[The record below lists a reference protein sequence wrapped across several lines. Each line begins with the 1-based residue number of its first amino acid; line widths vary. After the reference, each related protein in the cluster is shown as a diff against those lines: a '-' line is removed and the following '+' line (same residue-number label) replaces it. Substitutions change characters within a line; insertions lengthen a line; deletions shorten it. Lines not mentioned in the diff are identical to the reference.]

1 MRGPMSF
8 WSKWFGRKS
17 SSPDTA
23 EATGTPTP
31 ETDPRELFLEHV
43 ARRLRARETTDS
55 VTRHE
60 QDFGLRAVIS
70 GREVSLFLHRLYA
83 DTRELSPEARERAI
97 EHFLTALSQTPA
109 KTRLSWEEA
118 RPRLRPVLRTVTFGQ
133 GVEPA
138 QTGHALVGHD
148 VLPFLRELISIDYED
163 RAAYLQ
169 HEEFESWGV
178 SFEDVLA
185 AAHANLARAV
195 PLSTELYE
203 RTPGA
208 IWSIESDQFH
218 ESSWL
223 LRPGFLA
230 SFAKKVE
237 GRPIAIVP
245 DRGTLWI
252 AGDAHP
258 ETVARLCESAE
269 REYQA
274 SARATSP
281 ALYTVDESMRVV
293 PYEQPLEDE
302 LAYRVRRGHRLLAAC
317 EYAAQKQQLDQAK
330 GGEEEGGYFVANVS
344 LASPKGSPETFS
356 YCVWS
361 DELGPK
367 DLLPEVDL
375 VALRETKEHVLLVP
389 WSEVRRIVGDRLVA
403 EPTLTPLRYRPTAWP
418 TPEMFEQL
426 RAVAR
431 K

>member
-1 MRGPMSF
+1 M
-8 WSKWFGRKS
+8 
-17 SSPDTA
+17 
-23 EATGTPTP
+23 EQ
-31 ETDPRELFLEHV
+31 
-43 ARRLRARETTDS
+43 RLSARETTQS

-70 GREVSLFLHRLYA
+70 GREVSLFLHRLHA
-83 DTRELSPEARERAI
+83 DTRELSPEAREQAI
-97 EHFLTALSQTPA
+97 EHFLTALSQTEE

-118 RPRLRPVLRTVTFGQ
+118 RPRLRPVLRPLTFGQ
-133 GVEPA
+133 GLELARP
-138 QTGHALVGHD
+138 GHAMVGHE

-169 HEEFESWGV
+169 QEELESWGV
-178 SFEDVLA
+178 SFEEVLA
-185 AAHANLARAV
+185 AAHANLARFV

-203 RTPGA
+203 RHPGP

-223 LRPGFLA
+223 LRPGFLS
-230 SFAKKVE
+230 SFEKKVE

-252 AGDAHP
+252 AGDAHS

-281 ALYTVDESMRVV
+281 ALYTVDEAMRVV
-293 PYEQPLEDE
+293 PYARPQEDE

-317 EYAAQKQQLDQAK
+317 EYSAQKRQLDQSK
-330 GGEEEGGYFVANVS
+330 GGEEEGGYFVANVM
-344 LASPKGSPETFS
+344 LASPKGSPETFT

-361 DELGPK
+361 DEQGPG

-375 VALRETKEHVLLVP
+375 IALPETKEHVLLVP
-389 WSEVRRIVGDRLVA
+389 WEEVRRIVGDRLVA
-403 EPTLTPLRYRPTAWP
+403 EPTLSPRRYRPTAWP
-418 TPEMFEQL
+418 TPEMFEHL
-426 RAVAR
+426 RAAALE
-431 K
+431 